1 MDKLGSGG
9 QGMVFKG
16 TWKELEVAVKKTL
29 DLDPQDIHILT
40 TLGVHS
46 NIIRLYGVIFQDDSC
61 LIVTELVK
69 EGSLHG
75 YIHSNK
81 KKNVPSKEQKFYW
94 MKGIASG
101 MEFLHH
107 HDVVHRDLKSG
118 NILLASH
125 MTAKLCDFG
134 TARALDHT
142 TAQTKPTG
150 TYRWL
155 APEVQDSP
163 CALINKKCDVY
174 SYAMVLYELVSLQL
188 PFEGFQEIK
197 ALMKAMKGERP
208 NLPESDSECEPFL
221 HRLITAS
228 WDADPGARPTFQ
240 DINFALDRQTFPL

>member
-1 MDKLGSGG
+1 
-9 QGMVFKG
+9 MVFKG
-16 TWKELEVAVKKTL
+16 TWKGMEVAVKKCL
-29 DLDPQDIHILT
+29 DPDPQDVHILT

-46 NIIRLYGVIFQDDSC
+46 NVIRLYGVVFQDDSC

-75 YIHSNK
+75 YIHTE
-81 KKNVPSKEQKFYW
+81 KNVPSKEQKFYW

-107 HDVVHRDLKSG
+107 HDVIHRDLKSG
-118 NILLASH
+118 NILLGSN

-150 TYRWL
+150 TYRWM
-155 APEVQDSP
+155 APEVAESSD
-163 CALINKKCDVY
+163 ALINKKCDVY
-174 SYAMVLYELVSLQL
+174 SYAMVLYELVSLRL
-188 PFEGFQEIK
+188 PFEGCSEMK
-197 ALMKAMKGERP
+197 AIFNAMKGERP

-221 HRLITAS
+221 RRLITAS
-228 WDADPGARPTFQ
+228 WDADPEVRPTFQ
-240 DINFALDRQTFPL
+240 DINFALDRQSFPL